1 MVVDARPRTAV
12 DDRQREIAEI
22 ARLVR
27 EHLDWEAG
35 LQGAGVPFWE
45 PELGATAGIAPET
58 VAATPIA
65 EAPIAQAPI
74 AEAPIARA
82 PVAAA
87 PVGPTPV
94 APQEPEPVR
103 ISLPLPERITR
114 LRVLADEAATCTR
127 CVLHASRTHSV
138 FARGN
143 VEAEIAFVGE
153 GPGANEDEQGLP
165 FVGPAGQL
173 LDKMIGAMGFDRDD
187 VYVCNVVKCRPPENR
202 TPQPDEAAACDRY
215 LTPQLETVGPKVI
228 VALGRVAAESL
239 GCAEPGRSW
248 RGMWGSWR
256 GIPVMPTYHPAFL
269 LRSPEMKR
277 PVWEDLQKVLGRIG
291 RTPPSR
297 SG

>member
-1 MVVDARPRTAV
+1 M

-27 EHLDWEAG
+27 EHLEWEAG
-35 LQGAGVPFWE
+35 LQGAGIPFWE
-45 PELGATAGIAPET
+45 AELGSEAEAEPET
-58 VAATPIA
+58 VAA
-65 EAPIAQAPI
+65 APIPDV
-74 AEAPIARA
+74 PIARSPIAASVTASPIAA
-82 PVAAA
+82 PPAAAA
-87 PVGPTPV
+87 PVIASPT
-94 APQEPEPVR
+94 PEPVR
-103 ISLPLPERITR
+103 ISLPVPERIAR
-114 LRVLADEAATCTR
+114 LRVLADGAATCTLCR
-127 CVLHASRTHSV
+127 LHESRTHSV

-202 TPQPDEAAACDRY
+202 TPQADEAAACDRY